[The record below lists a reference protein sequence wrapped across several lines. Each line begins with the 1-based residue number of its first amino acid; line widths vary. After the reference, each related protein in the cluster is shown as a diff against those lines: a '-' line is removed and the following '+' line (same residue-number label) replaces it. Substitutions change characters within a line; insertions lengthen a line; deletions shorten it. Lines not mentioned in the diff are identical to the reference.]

1 MLEIDDLDVR
11 NGQSLA
17 EELATNPGKACRTV
31 GGNQLQTARLI
42 IRIYSSSALHRLS
55 NSRSRGA
62 GRVDDGHAIVH
73 DGHDGFTAEAVLQA
87 TTRSLMPCSCSL
99 AVACVAYLAIDAGLL
114 VP

>member
-1 MLEIDDLDVR
+1 MLEIDDLDAR

-42 IRIYSSSALHRLS
+42 IRIYSSSALHCRS

-62 GRVDDGHAIVH
+62 GRSRRRQSAVHYWMLSCIVPKDCH
-73 DGHDGFTAEAVLQA
+73 LWNNPA
-87 TTRSLMPCSCSL
+87 RK
-99 AVACVAYLAIDAGLL
+99 
-114 VP
+114 

>member
-17 EELATNPGKACRTV
+17 EALATNPGKACRTV

-42 IRIYSSSALHRLS
+42 IRIYSSSALHCLS

-62 GRVDDGHAIVH
+62 GRVP
-73 DGHDGFTAEAVLQA
+73 
-87 TTRSLMPCSCSL
+87 TTDTPSSTMDTMASRPKPYCRQPQE
-99 AVACVAYLAIDAGLL
+99 V
-114 VP
+114 